1 MLKLFGGYLM
11 FLPMRE
17 LPNAFVIVSF
27 WVEVTFPSEI
37 YFQYVSNS
45 KEEDEAMDASFKQLF
60 MKLAG
65 VVSKDRW

>member
-1 MLKLFGGYLM
+1 M
-11 FLPMRE
+11 FLLMRE

-65 VVSKDRW
+65 VVSKDR